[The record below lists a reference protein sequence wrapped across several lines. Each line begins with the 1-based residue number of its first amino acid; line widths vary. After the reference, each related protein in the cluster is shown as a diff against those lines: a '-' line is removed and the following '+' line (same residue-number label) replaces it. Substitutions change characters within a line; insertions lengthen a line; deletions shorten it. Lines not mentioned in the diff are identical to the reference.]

1 MAWRRGKAY
10 SQDLRD
16 RVLAASAEGLS
27 SREVAEQFDVSPSY
41 VIKAVQ
47 RLNREGE
54 RSARPQCSHT
64 PRKLSE
70 AQHAAVR
77 ARVLEQ
83 PDATM
88 TELRAWVL
96 REHGV
101 AVSHAGIWTT
111 LVRLGLTLKKT
122 AARRRTGPRRRG
134 QGSRRLG
141 GRASATRS
149 RQTGVLGRD
158 RDDDQHGTAVR
169 AWTPR

>member
-1 MAWRRGKAY
+1 MAWRRGQAY

-16 RVLAASAEGLS
+16 RVLAAAAEGLS

-47 RLNREGE
+47 RLDREGE

-70 AQHAAVR
+70 AQHAAIR

-88 TELRAWVL
+88 AELRTWVL

-101 AVSHAGIWTT
+101 SVSHAGMWTT

-122 AARRRTGPRRRG
+122 AARRRTGSRRRG
-134 QGSRRLG
+134 QGPRRLDG
-141 GRASATRS
+141 AAAQAQS
-149 RQTGVLGRD
+149 RPIGVLGRD
-158 RDDDQHGTAVR
+158 RDDDQHGTALR
-169 AWTPR
+169 ARSPG